1 MKEFLPKYNFNE
13 AESKW
18 QKVWEDNKLYE
29 AKVDTTKPKYSV
41 VIPPPNITGILHMG
55 HMLNNTIQDIFCRLK
70 RMQGY
75 EVCWVPGIDHAG
87 ISTQHVLERELHS
100 QGKTKGDIG
109 REAFVKMGWE
119 WKEKYGTIIL
129 RQLRKLGVSVD
140 WSKERFT
147 LDEGLNKAVREV
159 FVDLY
164 KKGLIYKGMRIV
176 NWDPKAQTAVSDD
189 EMEYKEKRDKLY
201 FIKYQVKGLDKFVI
215 VATTRPETMFGDTAV
230 AVNPDDERYKSFGDV
245 NLILP
250 LANKEIPLIRDSY
263 VDKEFGTGALKVT
276 PAHDVNDFEI
286 GKRHNLE
293 AINVL
298 NKNSTLNEYGLEFA
312 GMDIFVARKKV
323 VAKLEELGLI
333 EKIEEITHNVNY
345 AEKSGAVIEPFL
357 SEQWFVSMK
366 PLAEPA
372 LKVVND
378 GQIKFHPQRWVKTYN
393 HWMGN
398 VRDWCIS
405 RQLWWGH
412 QIPIWYHN
420 DTGEIYCEVNPPA
433 DIENWKQDPDVLDT
447 WFSSWLWPF
456 SVFGWEN
463 NAAKD
468 KANEQL
474 QYFYSTDFLAT
485 AADIIFLWVARMIM
499 AGLEYMGEIPFKD
512 VYFNALIRDGQ
523 GRKMSKTLGNS
534 PDPLDVIDKYGAD
547 AMRFTLVYL
556 APLGNDVLYDEA
568 STEIGRNFITKL
580 WNAGRFIALNNEK
593 YNEKSEN
600 EPISKEKSAYDVDI
614 IDEWINSRLN
624 SSLKAINENLD
635 AFRLNDYSKQI
646 YNFVWSDFCD
656 WYIELIKIKATLK
669 PENAKQIFANAQ
681 ANYLAILKILHPIT
695 PGVTEE
701 LWHIFK
707 DIDEANSIS
716 FESFPAIDE
725 SKINLKIEN
734 EFGSLQELVTG
745 IRNLRGENNIPNSKK
760 CTVYINK
767 INDSITE
774 LSSDILNYI
783 KSLCNLDELNSAVKP
798 EGNYASKI
806 LPDYEVYLSLEGLVD
821 KAKQKEKLEKEL
833 ENLTKFL
840 NTLDKK
846 LSNEGFLAKAAPQVI
861 EVEKEKQNNAKVQI
875 EKIKEAL
882 EVL

>member
-1 MKEFLPKYNFNE
+1 MKEFSPKYDFNNAE
-13 AESKW
+13 AKW

-29 AKVDTTKPKYSV
+29 AKVDKTKKKYSV

-55 HMLNNTIQDIFCRLK
+55 HMLNNTLQDIFCRWK

-87 ISTQHVLERELHS
+87 ISTQHVLERELNN
-100 QGKTKGDIG
+100 QGKTRDDIG

-119 WKEKYGTIIL
+119 WKEKYGGIIL
-129 RQLRKLGVSVD
+129 KQLRKLGVSVD

-164 KKGLIYKGMRIV
+164 KKGLIYRGKRIV

-189 EMEYKEKRDKLY
+189 EIEYKEKRDKLY
-201 FIKYQVKGLDKFVI
+201 FIRYYISGTDKYVT

-230 AVNPDDERYKSFGDV
+230 AVNPEDERYKNLGDV
-245 NLILP
+245 NVILP

-276 PAHDVNDFEI
+276 PAHDINDFEI
-286 GKRHNLE
+286 GQRHNLE

-298 NKNSTLNEYGLEFA
+298 NKDSTLNEYGLEFK
-312 GMDIFVARKKV
+312 GMDIFVARKKI
-323 VAKLEELGLI
+323 VAKLQELNLI
-333 EKIEEITHNVNY
+333 EKIEELTHNVSY
-345 AEKSGAVIEPFL
+345 ASKSGAVIEPYL
-357 SEQWFVSMK
+357 SDQWFVSMK
-366 PLAEPA
+366 PLAKPA

-378 GQIKFHPQRWVKTYN
+378 GLIKFHPERWVKTYN
-393 HWMGN
+393 HWMEN

-420 DTGEIYCEVNPPA
+420 ETGEIYCETEPPK
-433 DIENWKQDPDVLDT
+433 DLENWTQDPDVLDT

-463 NAAKD
+463 NKEKD
-468 KANEQL
+468 AANEQL
-474 QYFYSTDFLAT
+474 NYFYSTDFLGT

-512 VYFNALIRDGQ
+512 VYFNSIVRDGQ

-534 PDPLDVIDKYGAD
+534 PDPLDIIQKYGAD
-547 AMRFTLVYL
+547 AMRFTLIYL
-556 APLGNDVLYDEA
+556 APLGNDVLYDETN
-568 STEIGRNFITKL
+568 TEIGRNFITKL
-580 WNAGRFIALNNEK
+580 WNAGRFIAMNNEK
-593 YNEKSEN
+593 YADSPADAEYNE
-600 EPISKEKSAYDVDI
+600 DI
-614 IDEWINSRLN
+614 IDEWITSRLH
-624 SSLKAINENLD
+624 SSLKSIEDNLE

-656 WYIELIKIKATLK
+656 WYIELIKIKANHK
-669 PENAKQIFANAQ
+669 PENAKQIFEKGRE
-681 ANYLAILKILHPIT
+681 NYLTILKILHPIA
-695 PGVTEE
+695 PVVTEE
-701 LWHIFK
+701 LWHIFNDVE
-707 DIDEANSIS
+707 DIKSIS
-716 FESFPAIDE
+716 FEDFPEMDE
-725 SKINLKIEN
+725 SKINLKVEN
-734 EFGSLQELVTG
+734 EFESLQELVTG
-745 IRNLRGENNIPNSKK
+745 IRNLRAENNIPNSKK
-760 CTVYINK
+760 CKIFVSK
-767 INDSITE
+767 INDSISE
-774 LSSDILNYI
+774 LSSDIYNYI
-783 KSLCNLDELNSAVKP
+783 KELCNLEEINSNAKP

-806 LPDYEVYLSLEGLVD
+806 LPDYEIYLSLEGLVD
-821 KAKQKEKLEKEL
+821 KGKQKEKLTKEL
-833 ENLTKFL
+833 ENLTKFYESL
-840 NTLDKK
+840 NKK
-846 LSNEGFLAKAAPQVI
+846 LSNEGFLSKAAPQVI
-861 EVEKEKQNNAKVQI
+861 ETEKEKQNNARIQI

>member
-1 MKEFLPKYNFNE
+1 MKEFSPKYDFNNAE
-13 AESKW
+13 AKW

-29 AKVDTTKPKYSV
+29 AKVDKTKKKYSV
-41 VIPPPNITGILHMG
+41 VIPPPNITGILHIG
-55 HMLNNTIQDIFCRLK
+55 HMLNNTLQDIFCRWK

-87 ISTQHVLERELHS
+87 ISTQHVLERELTS
-100 QGKTKGDIG
+100 QGKTRDDIG

-119 WKEKYGTIIL
+119 WKEKYGGIIL
-129 RQLRKLGVSVD
+129 KQLRKLGVSVD

-164 KKGLIYKGMRIV
+164 KKGLIYRGKRIV

-189 EMEYKEKRDKLY
+189 EIEYKEKRDKLY
-201 FIKYQVKGLDKFVI
+201 FIKYYIAGTDKFVT

-230 AVNPDDERYKSFGDV
+230 AVNPEDERYKNLGEV
-245 NLILP
+245 NVILP
-250 LANKEIPLIRDSY
+250 LADKEIPLIRDSY

-276 PAHDVNDFEI
+276 PAHDINDFEI
-286 GKRHNLE
+286 GQRHNLE

-298 NKNSTLNEYGLEFA
+298 NKDSTLNEYGLEFK
-312 GMDIFVARKKV
+312 GMDIFVARKKI
-323 VAKLEELGLI
+323 VAKLQELNLI
-333 EKIEEITHNVNY
+333 EKIEELTHNVSY
-345 AEKSGAVIEPFL
+345 ASKSGAVIEPYL
-357 SEQWFVSMK
+357 SDQWFVSMK
-366 PLAEPA
+366 PLAKPA

-378 GQIKFHPQRWVKTYN
+378 GQIKFHPERWVKTYN
-393 HWMGN
+393 HWMEN

-420 DTGEIYCEVNPPA
+420 ETGEIYCETEPPK
-433 DIENWKQDPDVLDT
+433 DLENWTQDPDVLDT

-463 NAAKD
+463 NKEKD
-468 KANEQL
+468 AANEQL
-474 QYFYSTDFLAT
+474 NYFYPTDFLGT
-485 AADIIFLWVARMIM
+485 GADIIFLWVARMIM

-512 VYFNALIRDGQ
+512 VYFNSIVRDGQ

-534 PDPLDVIDKYGAD
+534 PDPLDVIQKYGAD
-547 AMRFTLVYL
+547 SMRFTLIYL
-556 APLGNDVLYDEA
+556 APLGNDVLYDETN
-568 STEIGRNFITKL
+568 TEIGRNFITKL
-580 WNAGRFIALNNEK
+580 WNAGRFIAMNNEK
-593 YNEKSEN
+593 YTDSLSDAEY
-600 EPISKEKSAYDVDI
+600 KEDI
-614 IDEWINSRLN
+614 IDEWITSRLN
-624 SSLKAINENLD
+624 TSLKSIEDNLK

-656 WYIELIKIKATLK
+656 WYIELIKIKANHK
-669 PENAKQIFANAQ
+669 PENAKQIFEKGRE
-681 ANYLAILKILHPIT
+681 NYLTILKILHPIA
-695 PGVTEE
+695 PVVTEE
-701 LWHIFK
+701 LWHIFN
-707 DIDEANSIS
+707 DIEDTNSIS
-716 FESFPAIDE
+716 FEAFPEMNE
-725 SKINLKIEN
+725 SKINLKVEN
-734 EFGSLQELVTG
+734 EFESLQELVTG
-745 IRNLRGENNIPNSKK
+745 IRNTRAENNISNSKK

-783 KSLCNLDELNSAVKP
+783 KNLCNLDELNSAAKP

-806 LPDYEVYLSLEGLVD
+806 LPDYEIYLSLEGLVD

-833 ENLTKFL
+833 ENLTKFYS
-840 NTLDKK
+840 TLDKK

-861 EVEKEKQNNAKVQI
+861 ETEKEKQNNAKVQI
-875 EKIKEAL
+875 EKIKSIL
-882 EVL
+882 NS

>member
-1 MKEFLPKYNFNE
+1 MKEFLPKYDFN
-13 AESKW
+13 ASESKW
-18 QKVWEDNKLYE
+18 QKVWEDNRLYE
-29 AKVDTTKPKYSV
+29 AKIVKGKPKYSV

-87 ISTQHVLERELHS
+87 ISTQHVLERELKS
-100 QGKTKGDIG
+100 QGKTKHDIG
-109 REAFVKMGWE
+109 REAFVAMGWE
-119 WKEKYGTIIL
+119 WKEKYGGIIL
-129 RQLRKLGVSVD
+129 KQLRKLGVSVD

-164 KKGLIYKGMRIV
+164 KKGLIYRGKRIV
-176 NWDPKAQTAVSDD
+176 NWDPKAMTAVSDD
-189 EMEYKEKRDKLY
+189 EIEYKEKRDKLY
-201 FIKYQVKGLDKFVI
+201 FIKYKVAGTDTHVI

-230 AVNPDDERYKSFGDV
+230 AVNPDDERYKNLGDV
-245 NLILP
+245 NVILP

-276 PAHDVNDFEI
+276 PAHDINDFEI
-286 GKRHNLE
+286 GQRHKLE

-298 NKNSTLNEYGLEFA
+298 NKDSTLNEHGLEWQ
-312 GMDIFVARKKV
+312 GMDIFVARKKIV
-323 VAKLEELGLI
+323 VKLEELGLI

-357 SEQWFVSMK
+357 SDQWFVSMK

-378 GQIKFHPQRWVKTYN
+378 GQIKFHPERWVKTYN
-393 HWMGN
+393 HWMQN

-420 DTGEIYCEVNPPA
+420 ETGEIYCEIEPPK
-433 DIENWKQDPDVLDT
+433 DIENWTQDPDVLDT

-463 NAAKD
+463 NKEKD
-468 KANEQL
+468 KANEAL
-474 QYFYSTDFLAT
+474 QYFYSTDFLGT

-499 AGLEYMGEIPFKD
+499 AGLEYMDAIPFKD
-512 VYFNALIRDGQ
+512 VYFNSIVRDGQ

-547 AMRFTLVYL
+547 AMRFTLIYL
-556 APLGNDVLYDEA
+556 APLGNDVYYEE
-568 STEIGRNFITKL
+568 STTEIGRNFITKL
-580 WNAGRFIALNNEK
+580 WNAGRFIAMNIEK
-593 YNEKSEN
+593 YEN
-600 EPISKEKSAYDVDI
+600 EAASKEYNVDI
-614 IDEWINSRLN
+614 IDEWINSRLH

-669 PENAKQIFANAQ
+669 PENAKQIFENAQ
-681 ANYLAILKILHPIT
+681 QNYLTILKILHPIT

-701 LWHIFK
+701 LWHIFN
-707 DIDEANSIS
+707 DIEETNSIS
-716 FESFPAIDE
+716 FESFPEIDE
-725 SKINLKIEN
+725 KQINLKIEN
-734 EFGSLQELVTG
+734 EFQSLQELVTG
-745 IRNLRGENNIPNSKK
+745 IRNTRAENNIPNSKK

-774 LSSDILNYI
+774 LSGDILNYI
-783 KSLCNLDELNSAVKP
+783 KNLCNLDELNSAAKP

-806 LPDYEVYLSLEGLVD
+806 LPDYEIYLSLEGLVD

-833 ENLTKFL
+833 ENLTKFY

-861 EVEKEKQNNAKVQI
+861 ETEKEKQNNAKVQI